1 MISPADT
8 SNELIKLK
16 DNGYVFRTTPPK
28 IRGSQIL
35 ADITKDRG
43 IKKIAISY
51 SNNKD
56 YEKFAKIYSNA
67 LNKNNIKTS
76 IMISHNKNTND
87 YSKHISALTAAGGD
101 ALSNNK

>member
-43 IKKIAISY
+43 IKKVAISY

-56 YEKFAKIYSNA
+56 YKKFAEAYSNA
-67 LNKNNIKTS
+67 LNKNNIKT
-76 IMISHNKNTND
+76 INNNIHIIKILMIIQNI
-87 YSKHISALTAAGGD
+87 YL
-101 ALSNNK
+101 L